1 MTVIIGID
9 PHKASHTAVAIG
21 CDERQLA
28 EIRVRATCQQTERL
42 LAWAEPLGER
52 TWAVESA
59 GGMGYLLSQQLVGAG
74 ERVLDVPATLASRVR
89 VLATGRS
96 NKNDPNDAL
105 SVAIAALRSPGL
117 RSVEPANHREV
128 LRLLA
133 KRNHEIGRLR
143 NIVVSRLHAA
153 LVNLSPGGISKE
165 LNASDAVRLLNDF
178 EPITAVEQT
187 RYDLAHELL
196 DDVDRL
202 DVQLKVSHR
211 RIKDAV
217 KASGTSLTD
226 LYGVGPILACEL
238 IGYTGD
244 VRRFT
249 TRDQFASYAG
259 VAPVER
265 SSGGRIFFRLSRRG
279 NRQLNHAIHMVA
291 ICQIRQT
298 NSEGRIYF
306 EKKVAEGSKGGFRL
320 KGEAETTH
328 SIAGRPVGRRSVP
341 LDASLLTILRAHRAR
356 QAEERLQA
364 GEAYSDDGYVVAD
377 ELGKPYHPDTVSGWF
392 DDAAKDAGLPRIR
405 LHDCRHTA
413 ASLMLSQGVPVKVV
427 SEMLGHSSPTI
438 TLSIYAHVM
447 PGMAEEAGAALSAS
461 LLA

>member
-21 CDERQLA
+21 RDEKPLA
-28 EIRVRATCQQTERL
+28 EIKVRATCQQTERL
-42 LAWAEPLGER
+42 LAWAEPLGDR

-59 GGMGYLLSQQLVGAG
+59 GAMGYLLSQQLVGAG
-74 ERVLDVPATLASRVR
+74 EQVLDVPATLASRVR
-89 VLATGRS
+89 VLGTGRS

-117 RSVEPANHREV
+117 RSVEPADHREV

-153 LVNLSPGGISKE
+153 LVNLTPGGISKE
-165 LNASDAVRLLNDF
+165 LNASDAVRLLNGF
-178 EPITAVEQT
+178 EPITPVERT

-196 DDVDRL
+196 DDVERL
-202 DVQLKVSHR
+202 DVQLKESHR
-211 RIKDAV
+211 RIKTAV
-217 KASGTSLTD
+217 KASGTSLTE

-244 VRRFT
+244 VRRFA

-306 EKKVAEGSKGGFRL
+306 EKKVAEGKTKREAIRSL
-320 KGEAETTH
+320 KRHVSNAVY
-328 SIAGRPVGRRSVP
+328 RQ
-341 LDASLLTILRAHRAR
+341 LLI
-356 QAEERLQA
+356 
-364 GEAYSDDGYVVAD
+364 
-377 ELGKPYHPDTVSGWF
+377 DTQ
-392 DDAAKDAGLPRIR
+392 K
-405 LHDCRHTA
+405 
-413 ASLMLSQGVPVKVV
+413 
-427 SEMLGHSSPTI
+427 
-438 TLSIYAHVM
+438 
-447 PGMAEEAGAALSAS
+447 
-461 LLA
+461 

>member
-21 CDERQLA
+21 CDEQQLS
-28 EIRVRATCQQTERL
+28 EIRVRATCQQTAKL

-59 GGMGYLLSQQLVGAG
+59 GGLGYLLSQQLVNAG
-74 ERVLDVPATLASRVR
+74 EEVLDVPATLASRVR
-89 VLATGRS
+89 VLSTGHS

-117 RSVEPANHREV
+117 RSVEPANHTEV

-153 LVNLSPGGISKE
+153 LANLSPGGIAKE
-165 LNASDAVRLLNDF
+165 LNASDAVRLLGDF
-178 EPITAVEQT
+178 NPKTAVERT
-187 RYDLAHELL
+187 RYDLALELL
-196 DDVDRL
+196 DDVRRL
-202 DVQLKVSHR
+202 DVQLKESHK
-211 RIKDAV
+211 RIKTAV
-217 KASGTSLTD
+217 QASGTTLTE

-249 TRDQFASYAG
+249 TRDKFASYAG
-259 VAPVER
+259 VAPIEL
-265 SSGGRIFFRLSRRG
+265 SSGGRIVHRLSRRG

-298 NSEGRIYF
+298 NSEGRAYF
-306 EKKVAEGSKGGFRL
+306 ERKVAEGKTKREAIRSL
-320 KGEAETTH
+320 KRHVAN
-328 SIAGRPVGRRSVP
+328 AVYRQ
-341 LDASLLTILRAHRAR
+341 LL
-356 QAEERLQA
+356 
-364 GEAYSDDGYVVAD
+364 V
-377 ELGKPYHPDTVSGWF
+377 DTN
-392 DDAAKDAGLPRIR
+392 K
-405 LHDCRHTA
+405 
-413 ASLMLSQGVPVKVV
+413 
-427 SEMLGHSSPTI
+427 
-438 TLSIYAHVM
+438 
-447 PGMAEEAGAALSAS
+447 
-461 LLA
+461 

>member
-21 CDERQLA
+21 CDEQQLA
-28 EIRVRATCQQTERL
+28 EIRVRATSRQTQQL

-74 ERVLDVPATLASRVR
+74 EQVLDVPATLASRVR
-89 VLATGRS
+89 VLGTGRS
-96 NKNDPNDAL
+96 DKNDPNDAL

-117 RSVEPANHREV
+117 RSVAPADHREV

-165 LNASDAVRLLNDF
+165 LNASDAVRLLNGF
-178 EPITAVEQT
+178 EPVTPVEQT

-196 DDVDRL
+196 DDVERL
-202 DVQLKVSHR
+202 DVQLKESHR
-211 RIKDAV
+211 RIKTAV
-217 KASGTSLTD
+217 KASGTTLTE

-244 VRRFT
+244 VGRFG

-291 ICQIRQT
+291 ICQIRQA

-306 EKKVAEGSKGGFRL
+306 EKKVAEGKTKREAIRSL
-320 KGEAETTH
+320 KRHVSNAVYRQLL
-328 SIAGRPVGRRSVP
+328 I
-341 LDASLLTILRAHRAR
+341 DA
-356 QAEERLQA
+356 Q
-364 GEAYSDDGYVVAD
+364 
-377 ELGKPYHPDTVSGWF
+377 K
-392 DDAAKDAGLPRIR
+392 
-405 LHDCRHTA
+405 
-413 ASLMLSQGVPVKVV
+413 
-427 SEMLGHSSPTI
+427 
-438 TLSIYAHVM
+438 
-447 PGMAEEAGAALSAS
+447 
-461 LLA
+461 